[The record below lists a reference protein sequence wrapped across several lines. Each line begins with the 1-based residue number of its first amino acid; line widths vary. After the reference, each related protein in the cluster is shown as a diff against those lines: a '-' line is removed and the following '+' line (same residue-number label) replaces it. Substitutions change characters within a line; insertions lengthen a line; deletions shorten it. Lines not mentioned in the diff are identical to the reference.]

1 MAPSSNLS
9 VMLVV
14 DLLQR
19 LLALF
24 LLLLLSPLLLVIA
37 ILVRLNL
44 GGPVLFFQKRPGLN
58 GQPFLLVKFRTMSQ
72 QCDANGVALPDSQ
85 RLGSF
90 GQWLRRSSLDEL
102 PELINIL
109 KGDMVFVGPR
119 PLLMDYLPLYS
130 KIQARRH
137 LVKPG
142 LTGWAQVHGRN
153 SLSWDE
159 KFRLD
164 VWYVDHRSL
173 ALDLRIIQL
182 TMTTLIRGDGITA
195 TGQATTTPFN
205 GS

>member
-1 MAPSSNLS
+1 MSFSFDRY
-9 VMLVV
+9 VMLAS

-19 LLALF
+19 LLALL

-37 ILVRLNL
+37 ILVRLYL
-44 GGPVLFFQKRPGLN
+44 GGPVLFLQKRPGLN

-72 QCDANGVALPDSQ
+72 QCDRNGVILPDSQ
-85 RLGSF
+85 RLGAF
-90 GQWLRRSSLDEL
+90 GRWLRKNSLDEL

-109 KGDMVFVGPR
+109 KGDMVFIGPR
-119 PLLMDYLPLYS
+119 PLLMDYLPLYN
-130 KIQARRH
+130 KMQARRH

-164 VWYVDHRSL
+164 VWYVDNRSL
-173 ALDLRIIQL
+173 ILDLRIIQL
-182 TMTTLIRGDGITA
+182 TMTTLIRRNGITA
-195 TGQATTTPFN
+195 AGQATTTPFK

>member
-1 MAPSSNLS
+1 MSFSFDRY
-9 VMLVV
+9 VMLAS

-19 LLALF
+19 LLALL

-37 ILVRLNL
+37 ILVRLYL
-44 GGPVLFFQKRPGLN
+44 GGPVLFLQKRPGLN

-72 QCDANGVALPDSQ
+72 QCDGNGVILPDSQ
-85 RLGSF
+85 RLGAF
-90 GQWLRRSSLDEL
+90 GRWLRKNSLDEL

-109 KGDMVFVGPR
+109 KGDMVFIGPR
-119 PLLMDYLPLYS
+119 PLLMDYLPLYN
-130 KIQARRH
+130 KMQARRH

-164 VWYVDHRSL
+164 VWYVDNRSL
-173 ALDLRIIQL
+173 ILDLRIIQL
-182 TMTTLIRGDGITA
+182 TNYTDT
-195 TGQATTTPFN
+195 
-205 GS
+205 S

>member
-1 MAPSSNLS
+1 MSLS
-9 VMLVV
+9 FDSYVMRAL

-19 LLALF
+19 LLALL

-37 ILVRLNL
+37 ILVRIYL
-44 GGPVLFFQKRPGLN
+44 GGPVLFLQKRPGLN

-72 QCDANGVALPDSQ
+72 QRDGNGVILPDSQ

-90 GQWLRRSSLDEL
+90 GQWLRRNSLDEL

-119 PLLMDYLPLYS
+119 PLLMDYLPLYN
-130 KIQARRH
+130 KMQARRH

-164 VWYVDHRSL
+164 VWYVDNRSFV
-173 ALDLRIIQL
+173 LDLRIIQL
-182 TMTTLIRGDGITA
+182 TMTTLIRRNGITA
-195 TGQATTTPFN
+195 AGQATTTPFK

>member
-1 MAPSSNLS
+1 MI
-9 VMLVV
+9 VV

-19 LLALF
+19 VLALV
-24 LLLLLSPLLLVIA
+24 LLLLFSPLLLVIA
-37 ILVRLNL
+37 IVVRLRL
-44 GGPVLFFQKRPGLN
+44 GRPVLLFQKRPGLN
-58 GQPFLLVKFRTMSQ
+58 GIPFLLIKFRTMSQ
-72 QCDANGVALPDSQ
+72 QCDEHGVDLPDSQ
-85 RLGSF
+85 RLSPF

-109 KGDMVFVGPR
+109 KGEMAFVGPR
-119 PLLMDYLPLYS
+119 PLLMEYLPLYN
-130 KIQARRH
+130 KVQARRH

-153 SLSWDE
+153 TLSWDE

-182 TMTTLIRGDGITA
+182 TIASLIRRDGITA
-195 TGQATTTPFN
+195 VGEATTTPFK

>member
-1 MAPSSNLS
+1 MSLS
-9 VMLVV
+9 FDSYVMRAL

-19 LLALF
+19 LLALL

-37 ILVRLNL
+37 ILVRIYL
-44 GGPVLFFQKRPGLN
+44 GGPVLFLQKRPGLN

-72 QCDANGVALPDSQ
+72 QRDGNGVILPDSQ

-90 GQWLRRSSLDEL
+90 GQWLRRNSLDEL

-119 PLLMDYLPLYS
+119 PLLMDYLPLYN
-130 KIQARRH
+130 KMQARRH

-164 VWYVDHRSL
+164 VWYVDNRSFV
-173 ALDLRIIQL
+173 LDLRIIQL
-182 TMTTLIRGDGITA
+182 TMTTLIRRNGITA
-195 TGQATTTPFN
+195 AGQATTTPFN
-205 GS
+205 GQ

>member
-1 MAPSSNLS
+1 MSRS
-9 VMLVV
+9 VLIAF

-24 LLLLLSPLLLVIA
+24 LLFLLSPLLLVIA
-37 ILVRLNL
+37 ILVRIYL
-44 GGPVLFFQKRPGLN
+44 GGPVLFLQKRPGLN

-72 QCDANGVALPDSQ
+72 QRDGNGVILPDSQ

-90 GQWLRRSSLDEL
+90 GQWLRRNSLDEL

-119 PLLMDYLPLYS
+119 PLLMDYLPLYN
-130 KIQARRH
+130 KMQARRH

-164 VWYVDHRSL
+164 VWYVDNRSFV
-173 ALDLRIIQL
+173 LDLRIIQL
-182 TMTTLIRGDGITA
+182 TMTTLIRRNGITA
-195 TGQATTTPFN
+195 AGQATTTPFK

>member
-1 MAPSSNLS
+1 MTAF
-9 VMLVV
+9 

-19 LLALF
+19 LLALV

-37 ILVRLNL
+37 ILVRLRL

-58 GQPFLLVKFRTMSQ
+58 GRPFLLVKFRTMSQ
-72 QCDANGVALPDSQ
+72 QCDEHGVRLSDSQ
-85 RLGSF
+85 RLGEF

-102 PELINIL
+102 PELFNIL
-109 KGDMVFVGPR
+109 LGDMAFVGPR
-119 PLLMDYLPLYS
+119 PLLMDYLPLYNQV
-130 KIQARRH
+130 QARRH

-153 SLSWDE
+153 ALSWDE

-182 TMTTLIRGDGITA
+182 TLATLKLRDGITA
-195 TGQATTTPFN
+195 EGQATTTPFK